1 MEGLSYLVADVLC
14 WIFGITRE
22 ELQSDYALCSD

>member
-14 WIFGITRE
+14 SLFGISRE
-22 ELQSDYALCSD
+22 ELQSDYALVSE